1 MTVGLAL
8 PLLVALAALQEGAA
22 IRVRVTD
29 ASTGAPVVMALAT
42 LSDAAT
48 LARSDSAGRLAFTR
62 IGAGPHHLS
71 IRRIGYEPRLLHV
84 IVGQSGT
91 LDLTV
96 VLSPL
101 PTALQRVHIERPSHR
116 ALRDAIDAGQA
127 PSIAGDRVMT
137 AAAIRDH
144 PLLAEPD
151 AMLAMV
157 GGHVSAPP
165 ESPSGLHVLGGA
177 ADQVGYFVDGI
188 PSLSPYHAGSTFGA
202 LDPDVVEHMQL
213 QLRPRI
219 TALSDAL
226 GGVLL
231 ATTRDVPSRVRSS
244 GAMSASHGRSTIE
257 MPLGGDGAGL
267 LVSGRLTVPG
277 YLRSPGE
284 PSHLHGSGRDAIAR
298 VALPAWGGE
307 LRLLAFGSTNDQ
319 MVASRIPELEAPAPA
334 ARPRSE
340 LEWSS
345 QSVGATWARTS
356 GGDAD
361 STGASS
367 LRVSAWRADS
377 RSQGDWRIDST
388 SLAHAL
394 SDVGGVVLGERAH
407 GNGVTAASIRLQ
419 RRSSRQRS
427 SPLGIPVDEPTPTV
441 VPLATIRAERR
452 QRIAAGLE
460 VSFGATAWGT
470 HGGWSAAPSLETTW
484 RPIGEVAITL
494 AADERR
500 QFVQSVRNAE
510 SVTGT
515 IFPADLSVVAGG
527 GVPVARSRQGS
538 VHVEWRP
545 SPSRFLAL
553 RGWHRDM
560 RGLAMAAVGNDGV
573 WAGGAVA
580 SGRGELRGL
589 SLDASVRTARIGVV
603 GNFALQ
609 RVQLAAIDS
618 GYRPQHAA
626 THTADVGVVAYP
638 GASLAVRLG
647 VHAAAGRR
655 VTPVE
660 GSLEWESCNL
670 LDWGCEFAAGSLR
683 RGGGLGTRAIPAYL
697 RLDGGVRK
705 HWHLRLAG
713 AEVELGGYVT
723 VSNLLGRRNVL
734 TVVRD
739 PVTGTERSI
748 TMRPRAPL
756 AVGLE
761 WRF

>member
-1 MTVGLAL
+1 M
-8 PLLVALAALQEGAA
+8 
-22 IRVRVTD
+22 
-29 ASTGAPVVMALAT
+29 
-42 LSDAAT
+42 
-48 LARSDSAGRLAFTR
+48 
-62 IGAGPHHLS
+62 
-71 IRRIGYEPRLLHV
+71 
-84 IVGQSGT
+84 
-91 LDLTV
+91 
-96 VLSPL
+96 
-101 PTALQRVHIERPSHR
+101 
-116 ALRDAIDAGQA
+116 
-127 PSIAGDRVMT
+127 
-137 AAAIRDH
+137 
-144 PLLAEPD
+144 
-151 AMLAMV
+151 
-157 GGHVSAPP
+157 
-165 ESPSGLHVLGGA
+165 
-177 ADQVGYFVDGI
+177 
-188 PSLSPYHAGSTFGA
+188 
-202 LDPDVVEHMQL
+202 
-213 QLRPRI
+213 
-219 TALSDAL
+219 
-226 GGVLL
+226 
-231 ATTRDVPSRVRSS
+231 
-244 GAMSASHGRSTIE
+244 
-257 MPLGGDGAGL
+257 
-267 LVSGRLTVPG
+267 
-277 YLRSPGE
+277 
-284 PSHLHGSGRDAIAR
+284 
-298 VALPAWGGE
+298 
-307 LRLLAFGSTNDQ
+307 
-319 MVASRIPELEAPAPA
+319 
-334 ARPRSE
+334 
-340 LEWSS
+340 
-345 QSVGATWARTS
+345 
-356 GGDAD
+356 
-361 STGASS
+361 
-367 LRVSAWRADS
+367 
-377 RSQGDWRIDST
+377 
-388 SLAHAL
+388 
-394 SDVGGVVLGERAH
+394 
-407 GNGVTAASIRLQ
+407 
-419 RRSSRQRS
+419 
-427 SPLGIPVDEPTPTV
+427 
-441 VPLATIRAERR
+441 
-452 QRIAAGLE
+452 
-460 VSFGATAWGT
+460 
-470 HGGWSAAPSLETTW
+470 
-484 RPIGEVAITL
+484 
-494 AADERR
+494 
-500 QFVQSVRNAE
+500 RNAE